1 MEIKTQFS
9 MERAK
14 TDVKFFYRWLGYTW
28 GTHIGE
34 WMEMYSDRQGA
45 QVHRVCLIA
54 PRGHSKSTTLRVKL
68 LHHCLFDKH
77 NNKPFS
83 IWLFSA
89 SKDTASRRLE
99 EVREDI
105 KQKGYTNA

>member
-14 TDVKFFYRWLGYTW
+14 NDVQFFYRWLGYTW

-34 WMEMYSDRQGA
+34 WMDMYSDRKGA

-54 PRGHSKSTTLRVKL
+54 PRGHSKSTTLRV
-68 LHHCLFDKH
+68 LFYIFP
-77 NNKPFS
+77 N
-83 IWLFSA
+83 L
-89 SKDTASRRLE
+89 R
-99 EVREDI
+99 
-105 KQKGYTNA
+105 KQGHGFKEA